1 MDQEVPPERL
11 APSLQSRTQ
20 GIRSLEEPL
29 HRLCLH
35 AGLAA
40 AAEGGRTSPLA
51 QPAHGRGGGGGR
63 REEDGEEAETD
74 DQRDDT
80 GGEK

>member
-1 MDQEVPPERL
+1 MDQEVHPERL

-40 AAEGGRTSPLA
+40 AAEDGRTSLLA
-51 QPAHGRGGGGGR
+51 QPAHGRGGGGR